1 MQVILRCSSLTNIL
15 PLKNSI
21 TSLQI
26 NCQVQQFLKKIP
38 PFLFFTS
45 SPYRLKR
52 IFGGLFTSFFLHKHD
67 FLVREFFRGNLK
79 EAILLA
85 DTASFTVPWK
95 TFLMRKLTNRC
106 LIITSKLL
114 IKLNDISMYLGFCN
128 VVNNICSIWK

>member
-26 NCQVQQFLKKIP
+26 NCQVQQFLKKIL
-38 PFLFFTS
+38 PFLFFSS

-52 IFGGLFTSFFLHKHD
+52 IFGGLFTSFFLHKYD

>member
-26 NCQVQQFLKKIP
+26 NCQVQQFLKKIL

-52 IFGGLFTSFFLHKHD
+52 IFGGFFTSFFLHKHD